1 MSAIFTC
8 SFNQILTILVGGS
21 DWKFIKRKL
30 EVTISKEL
38 ALIVERRPNGRG
50 KLLLILRLLQSEL
63 SKNNGVD
70 GKM

>member
-1 MSAIFTC
+1 M
-8 SFNQILTILVGGS
+8 
-21 DWKFIKRKL
+21 
-30 EVTISKEL
+30 TISKEL